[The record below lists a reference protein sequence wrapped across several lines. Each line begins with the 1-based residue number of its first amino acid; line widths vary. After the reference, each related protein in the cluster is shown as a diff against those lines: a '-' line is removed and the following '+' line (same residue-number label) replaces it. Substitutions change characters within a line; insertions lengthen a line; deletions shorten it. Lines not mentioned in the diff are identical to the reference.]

1 MEPNFEYRLGSTG
14 SMAIQADSQPI
25 AMSDENGR
33 PGWSYTK
40 ISGAEKF
47 NWYIYSGA
55 HENMTVGDVD
65 SLYFVGSIDAWSN
78 ATSELPFWNV
88 YTKMKMDGSDAGS
101 WYGSRITYM
110 LHKDS
115 QLVRANE
122 KCIFYALDQPEDTF
136 SGMRKIPMM
145 SRMVTGVYN
154 PEDEILTVS
163 LGSDSGATQCS
174 VYAENIG
181 MDCSSFGRRVGKN
194 SIKMTLKS

>member
-14 SMAIQADSQPI
+14 AMAIQADSQPI

-33 PGWSYTK
+33 SGWSYTK

-65 SLYFVGSIDAWSN
+65 SLYFVGSIDAWSD

-101 WYGSRITYM
+101 WYGSRITYT

-115 QLVRANE
+115 QLVRSNE
-122 KCIFYALDQPEDTF
+122 KCIFYALDQPDDTF

-145 SRMVTGVYN
+145 SRIVTGVYN

-174 VYAENIG
+174 VYAETIG

-194 SIKMTLKS
+194 YIKMKLSS